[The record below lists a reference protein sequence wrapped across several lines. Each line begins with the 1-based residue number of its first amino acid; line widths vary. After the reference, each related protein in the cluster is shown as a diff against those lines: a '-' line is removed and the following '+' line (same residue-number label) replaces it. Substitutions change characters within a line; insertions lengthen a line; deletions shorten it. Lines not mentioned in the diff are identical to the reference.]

1 MLIDPGRTITSK
13 LERPLYFSKAVTFY
27 VILLKGKFYVLLPP
41 RVLTSERSARFIMK
55 LIIIG

>member
-13 LERPLYFSKAVTFY
+13 LEHPVYFSKAVTFY

-41 RVLTSERSARFIMK
+41 RVLMSEKKGPIYHEAH
-55 LIIIG
+55 